1 MKRIENKENSP
12 ISEAGNPELTEREM
26 EVLELAGHGFSQKEI
41 AERLFLSTK
50 TVDKHIENIKK
61 KFNINKST
69 EIIGVYTCIKKSKK
83 FDVELLRQYGLQ
95 IFFILINLCDGG
107 IPRSNTVEYP
117 EYEETHNTCTA
128 KTGCHKHVWNVTYP
142 AKVVGKSGHV
152 VDKKA
157 CYVCHIPLA

>member
-26 EVLELAGHGFSQKEI
+26 EVLELAVHGFSQKEI

-107 IPRSNTVEYP
+107 IPRQ
-117 EYEETHNTCTA
+117 
-128 KTGCHKHVWNVTYP
+128 
-142 AKVVGKSGHV
+142 
-152 VDKKA
+152 
-157 CYVCHIPLA
+157 

>member
-69 EIIGVYTCIKKSKK
+69 EIIGVYTCKSRRNSMLN
-83 FDVELLRQYGLQ
+83 FSD
-95 IFFILINLCDGG
+95 
-107 IPRSNTVEYP
+107 NTVCRY
-117 EYEETHNTCTA
+117 
-128 KTGCHKHVWNVTYP
+128 
-142 AKVVGKSGHV
+142 S
-152 VDKKA
+152 
-157 CYVCHIPLA
+157 LFL